1 MTVNSSRYMCQ
12 GAPVRC
18 ALCNAPFIVVDE
30 HIKCWRGKDH
40 RYYCCREHADF
51 GLDKLL
57 ASLDLCLPQTQ
68 N

>member
-1 MTVNSSRYMCQ
+1 MGHNSPYLWD

-18 ALCNAPFIVVDE
+18 ALCNTPCRIEDE
-30 HIKCWRGKDH
+30 NLNCWRGKDH

-57 ASLDLCLPQTQ
+57 ATLDPWGRKAS
-68 N
+68 